1 MRQLSF
7 ETNFRDSLSWEIGRP
22 DVRNEPVLD
31 VVCFETI
38 SRLFRDG
45 VSFLSTVT

>member
-22 DVRNEPVLD
+22 DVRNELVLALLG
-31 VVCFETI
+31 
-38 SRLFRDG
+38 RGG
-45 VSFLSTVT
+45 VHGQTNFAL